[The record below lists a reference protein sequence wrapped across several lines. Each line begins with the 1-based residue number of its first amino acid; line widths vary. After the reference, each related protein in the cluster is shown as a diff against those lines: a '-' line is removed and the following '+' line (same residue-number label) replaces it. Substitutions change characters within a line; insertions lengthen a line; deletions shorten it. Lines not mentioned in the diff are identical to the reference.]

1 MSFDLDW
8 IKHFH
13 MLCATLTFGLFVGRG
28 ALMFRDVPLRGRRWA
43 RVLPDSVDTLLLASG
58 VLLAVNLYQYPLV
71 HPWLTVKVA
80 AIVLYIAL
88 GFVAFRFGRTKRV
101 RMSAW
106 LAALGVFGY
115 IVLVAYTRQP
125 LPGW

>member
-1 MSFDLDW
+1 MSFDLGW

-28 ALMFRDVPLRGRRWA
+28 AMMFRDVPLTGRRWT

-58 VLLAVNLYQYPLV
+58 VLLAVNLHQYPLV

-101 RMSAW
+101 RVAAW
-106 LAALGVFGY
+106 SAALGVFGY